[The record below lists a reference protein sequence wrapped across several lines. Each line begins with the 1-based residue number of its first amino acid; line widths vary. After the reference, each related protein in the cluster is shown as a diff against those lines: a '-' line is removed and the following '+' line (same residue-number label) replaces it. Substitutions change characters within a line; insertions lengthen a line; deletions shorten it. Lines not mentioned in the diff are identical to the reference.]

1 MSDKRQQ
8 NLSVRTRRTIYIFMI
23 ILRYPF
29 FGVFKFS
36 IKKNKFKSI
45 KFKILNKHA
54 PFTIFLN

>member
-8 NLSVRTRRTIYIFMI
+8 NLSVRTRMTIYIFMI

-36 IKKNKFKSI
+36 IKKNKF
-45 KFKILNKHA
+45 
-54 PFTIFLN
+54 

>member
-1 MSDKRQQ
+1 
-8 NLSVRTRRTIYIFMI
+8 MI